1 MAERV
6 FVGLGSNVGDRL
18 GHLEQARARL
28 AQVPQVRVNTSASIY
43 ETEPVGPVKQ
53 GWFLNTVV
61 ELATSLSPRALLQ
74 LCQQIEA
81 DMGRVKRERWG
92 PREIDLDLL
101 LYGARV
107 RDEPGL
113 QLPHAE
119 LARRR
124 FVLEPLA
131 ELAPQLQHPTLHKT
145 IRELLAALKDSPED
159 DKGVMRYQ
167 EGDSDRRP
175 LARQTGGDR
184 RGRSVI

>member
-1 MAERV
+1 MAERI

-18 GHLEQARARL
+18 GNLEHARVRL
-28 AQVPQVRVNTSASIY
+28 AQAAQVRLVASASIY

-61 ELATSLSPRALLQ
+61 ELATRLSPRALLQ

-81 DMGRVKRERWG
+81 DLGRVKRERWG

-101 LYGARV
+101 LYGERV
-107 RDEPGL
+107 IDEPDL
-113 QLPHAE
+113 KLPHPE

-145 IRELLAALKDSPED
+145 MQELRAVLKDGTED

-175 LARQTGGDR
+175 LARQAGGDR